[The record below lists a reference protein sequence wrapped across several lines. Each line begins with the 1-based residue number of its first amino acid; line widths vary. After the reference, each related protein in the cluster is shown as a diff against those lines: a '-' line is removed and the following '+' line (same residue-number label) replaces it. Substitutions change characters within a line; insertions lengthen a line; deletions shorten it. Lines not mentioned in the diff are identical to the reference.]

1 MTQQFDFDFLLSLYE
16 RFGDK
21 AQSALDFVKANSQSE
36 KKEVPTTELRKAEA
50 MPSNGV
56 YIIYEDGSYT
66 QFAKEDEEECVKT
79 GVKYIGIIHDG
90 HSFAVTLKELGR
102 FKLVKD
108 YEKCPK
114 TSELYIQREC
124 DALNDWDCV
133 TRTKHI
139 QEVGT
144 DIPLKEGEY
153 IPALPMLVA
162 MMYWRDRGLNDAL
175 KFVGGDPIPDA
186 IHWSSTECSSSG
198 AWRVHGETGNVTSTG
213 YYYGKTGSYVV
224 RAVCAWE
231 I

>member
-36 KKEVPTTELRKAEA
+36 KKEVPTTELSKAGA
-50 MPSNGV
+50 VPSNGV

-66 QFAKEDEEECVKT
+66 KFVKDAEEECVKT

-90 HSFAVTLKELGR
+90 HSFAVSLKELGR

-162 MMYWRDRGLNDAL
+162 MIYWRDRGLNDAL
-175 KFVGGDPIPDA
+175 EFAGGDPISDYY
-186 IHWSSTECSSSG
+186 HWSSTEYNSDT
-198 AWRVHGETGNVTSTG
+198 AWGVNGETGYVSSIYFK
-213 YYYGKTGSYVV
+213 YYSGVV